1 VCSSDLLKYRPHDIR
16 MLNNKNIFRENMGKN
31 FIFDNVSVLKNKEI
45 LLRFS
50 AEADGYAVADI
61 QKKIAQSIVVQLKHL
76 NQEKGQI

>member
-1 VCSSDLLKYRPHDIR
+1 
-16 MLNNKNIFRENMGKN
+16 M
-31 FIFDNVSVLKNKEI
+31 

-50 AEADGYAVADI
+50 AKADGYAVADI